1 MELHN
6 ASVLEFI
13 RDLGSSAPAPGG
25 GSVAAMNGATAAA
38 LIEMVANLTIGSA
51 KYEAVHEEMK
61 SIQQRMCEVK
71 EEFVYYINKDSEA
84 FMELMASYKL
94 PKETEEEKAFRK
106 EEIERTTQQ
115 AALVPY
121 EIGKLAISLLPV
133 AERVIENGNTNVVTD
148 GLIAVLNA
156 CAAAKSAFLN
166 VKVNMKYISTPV
178 YRGVLQNNI
187 EELEC
192 DIRYGEERYVEL
204 AKLHGLS

>member
-61 SIQQRMCEVK
+61 SIQQKMCEVK

-84 FMELMASYKL
+84 FMELMAAYKL

-133 AERVIENGNTNVVTD
+133 AERVIERGNANVVTD
-148 GLIAVLNA
+148 GLIAMLNA
-156 CAAAKSAFLN
+156 CAATKSAFLN

-192 DIRYGEERYVEL
+192 DIRDGEERYVEL